1 MLLPNKPRAQIDSLL
16 NFFRALVRLLAF
28 RDDDFQNHWLAV
40 RYERALAAWQLCEER
55 QFHPLHRRLDSSQAM
70 AADQNF
76 VHRENQSELLLL
88 ALTFEFGEGKF
99 VMRQQQRILG

>member
-1 MLLPNKPRAQIDSLL
+1 
-16 NFFRALVRLLAF
+16 
-28 RDDDFQNHWLAV
+28 
-40 RYERALAAWQLCEER
+40 
-55 QFHPLHRRLDSSQAM
+55 M